1 MNQEREYDVVQT
13 DIGRMAYNVAKVR
26 LILMLAVV
34 GIVLY
39 CVLALTAAL
48 AVGFLAD
55 WAAHQ

>member
-1 MNQEREYDVVQT
+1 MNEERDYVAQT
-13 DIGRMAYNVAKVR
+13 DLGRMVHNIAKAR

-34 GIVLY
+34 GLFVY

-48 AVGFLAD
+48 ALGFLAD

>member
-1 MNQEREYDVVQT
+1 MNQEREYDVVRT
-13 DIGRMAYNVAKVR
+13 DLGRMVHNVAKVR
-26 LILMLAVV
+26 LLLMLAVV

-39 CVLALTAAL
+39 CVVGLTAAL